1 MILRV
6 CFQARSCIRKSISS
20 MAKDYRNWDQ
30 LLEELKSVR
39 KDQKV
44 VFTNGCFDLLHIGH
58 VHYLR
63 QARQQGDL
71 LFLGLNSDRSVKE
84 LKGPSRPLQTENER
98 AEILSELRC
107 VDFVAVFDEDT
118 PYELIRRVEPDVL
131 VKGGDW
137 SVEKIVGADLV
148 LERGGEVKSLDFVDG
163 RSTTKLI
170 EKMS

>member
-1 MILRV
+1 
-6 CFQARSCIRKSISS
+6 